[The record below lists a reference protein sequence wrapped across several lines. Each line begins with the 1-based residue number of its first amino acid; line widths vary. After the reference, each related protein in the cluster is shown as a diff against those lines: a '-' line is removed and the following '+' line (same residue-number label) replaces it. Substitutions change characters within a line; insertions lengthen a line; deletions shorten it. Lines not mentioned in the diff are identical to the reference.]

1 MKKLLGIAIILFS
14 INSYADIYGDSKYCR
29 SEAARAFPKT
39 SSSESEPDTYDTDC
53 SDMGLGITC
62 ATTKRVNPYASTIK
76 AHGEMLDY
84 AFGKKA
90 KRDAHYTSCMR
101 GLGHADKK

>member
-62 ATTKRVNPYASTIK
+62 TTTKRVNPHASALK
-76 AHGEMLDY
+76 GHAQMLDY
-84 AFGKKA
+84 LSGSED
-90 KRDAHYTSCMR
+90 KRNAHYTSCMR